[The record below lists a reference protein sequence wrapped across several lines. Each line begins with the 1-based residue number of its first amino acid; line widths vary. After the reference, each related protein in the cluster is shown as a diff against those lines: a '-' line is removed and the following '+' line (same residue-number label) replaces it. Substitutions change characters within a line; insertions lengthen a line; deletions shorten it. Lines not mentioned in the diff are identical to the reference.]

1 MCNLLKILKQLGS
14 KPKLKD
20 MEVNDPEVVLPKQE
34 DVMSKFLTEEDYQYA
49 ASIIGCEVAVIKAV
63 SFVESGGRSG
73 FLKDGK
79 TPKILFEGHWF
90 HKLTKGRFTTP
101 ENANI
106 SYPRWIR
113 KYYNQDQHKRL
124 QKAVELDRDAALKSA
139 SWGKFQIM
147 GFNYKIAGYDTL
159 QDFINAMY
167 KNEVSQLVA
176 FVNFVRHR
184 RLDDDLRRLDWQ
196 GFAYGYNGAGY
207 AQNKY
212 DEKLEK
218 AYLKYKSL

>member
-1 MCNLLKILKQLGS
+1 MCNLFKIFKKQKS
-14 KPKLKD
+14 
-20 MEVNDPEVVLPKQE
+20 VNDIKVNQPEVIEQPQE
-34 DVMSKFLTEEDYQYA
+34 EVMSKHLTEADYQYA
-49 ASIIGCEVAVIKAV
+49 ASIIGCDVAVIKAV

-90 HKLTKGRFTTP
+90 HKLTKGRFTTSK
-101 ENANI
+101 NANI

-124 QKAVELDRDAALKSA
+124 QKAVDLDRDAALKSA

-147 GFNYKIAGYDTL
+147 GFNYKLAGYDTL

-167 KNEVSQLVA
+167 KSEREHLIA
-176 FVNFVRHR
+176 FVNFVQHR
-184 RLDDDLRRLDWQ
+184 RLDDELRRLDWQ

>member
-1 MCNLLKILKQLGS
+1 MCDLFKIFKKQKS
-14 KPKLKD
+14 
-20 MEVNDPEVVLPKQE
+20 VNDIEFNEPEVIQQPQE
-34 DVMSKFLTEEDYQYA
+34 VEVMSKYLTEEDYQYA
-49 ASIIGCEVAVIKAV
+49 ASIIDCDVAVIKAV

-90 HKLTKGRFTTP
+90 HKLTKGRFTTL

-124 QKAVELDRDAALKSA
+124 QKAVALDRDAALKSA

-147 GFNYKIAGYDTL
+147 GFNYKLAGYDTL

-167 KNEVSQLVA
+167 KSERQHLIA
-176 FVNFVRHR
+176 FVNFVQHR
-184 RLDDDLRRLDWQ
+184 RLDDELRRLDWQ